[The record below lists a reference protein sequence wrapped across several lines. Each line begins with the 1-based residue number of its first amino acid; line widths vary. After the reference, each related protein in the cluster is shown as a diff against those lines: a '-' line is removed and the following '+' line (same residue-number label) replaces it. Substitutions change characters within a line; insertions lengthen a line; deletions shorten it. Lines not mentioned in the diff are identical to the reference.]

1 MWRRGSA
8 NVVSGCLVRCVC
20 FSRECG
26 RTSTSNRGFLVKGI
40 RLGAAAV
47 LIIGLTGFAGLI
59 VPAHA
64 VQPSDTG
71 KRDAVAE
78 LVIQSLEAS
87 LAADP
92 KGFEVICWVYGRS
105 PVAAIFGFMMQKDI
119 KDGIRQLGASKED
132 ARAGIKIALKKA
144 CYGYKKAGGTG

>member
-1 MWRRGSA
+1 M
-8 NVVSGCLVRCVC
+8 
-20 FSRECG
+20 
-26 RTSTSNRGFLVKGI
+26 KGI

-47 LIIGLTGFAGLI
+47 LIIGLTGFAGLT

-64 VQPSDTG
+64 VQPSDTS

-78 LVIQSLEAS
+78 LVIQSLKAS

-92 KGFEVICWVYGRS
+92 KGFEDICQLHAKS
-105 PVAAIFGFMMQKDI
+105 PVAAAFGFMMQKDI
-119 KDGIRQLGASKED
+119 KAGVRKLGASKED

-144 CYGYKKAGGTG
+144 CYGYKKAGGAG

>member
-1 MWRRGSA
+1 MWRCRRL
-8 NVVSGCLVRCVC
+8 NVVSGLLVRCVC
-20 FSRECG
+20 FSRECR
-26 RTSTSNRGFLVKGI
+26 RTSASNKGFLVKGI

-47 LIIGLTGFAGLI
+47 LLIGLTGFTGLT

-64 VQPSDTG
+64 VQPSDTS

-92 KGFEVICWVYGRS
+92 KGFEVICWVYVRS
-105 PVAAIFGFMMQKDI
+105 PVAAIFGFMEQKDI
-119 KDGIRQLGASKED
+119 KDGVRQLGASKED